1 MVFSFGLIWTIFSK
15 KILTLASFVLKHWKI
30 FLVLGLCGAVY
41 VQHGMIQK
49 RDIMIVDLNGKLTIC
64 ADANEMLANTL
75 DNRNDEISQWKEVS
89 DKLQEQNDK
98 LVGTITKIRTDTEE
112 VAEQIL
118 TGPKPGSCEDSI
130 KYLVDGVKDLKW

>member
-1 MVFSFGLIWTIFSK
+1 MIFSFGLIWTIFSK
-15 KILTLASFVLKHWKI
+15 KILMLASFVLKHWKI
-30 FLVLGLCGAVY
+30 FLVIGLCGAVY

-112 VAEQIL
+112 IAEQIL
-118 TGPKPGSCEDSI
+118 TGPKPSSCEDSI